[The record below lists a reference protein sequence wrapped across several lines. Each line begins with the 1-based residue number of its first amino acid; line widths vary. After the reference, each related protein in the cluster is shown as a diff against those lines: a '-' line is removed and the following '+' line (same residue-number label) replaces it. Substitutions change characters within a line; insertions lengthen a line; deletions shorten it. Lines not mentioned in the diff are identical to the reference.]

1 MRSKLYAAVV
11 FMMLGL
17 AVRSQ
22 DIHFSQYYSSPMT
35 LNPALT
41 GKFDGLYRINA
52 IYRGQYYGLNQSNSL
67 FRTPGISV
75 DFSLLKD
82 KMNGNAL
89 GVGLVVVNDAQN
101 VSATDQTTGASTGGK
116 INTTTIGLS
125 VGYTLNLDKKKSTQI
140 SIGLQPSYTLKNSNG
155 SYQFPDAFNPS
166 DLTYNTSDPNNEK
179 VASLKKNYFNFDY
192 GIFLNTKPLDWLTF
206 YVGYSMANVARP
218 QTAVL
223 SSSKDGKLPF
233 RHAVHGGF
241 EFELAKKWVLIP
253 GFLYQNE
260 AKANEANAGITAGY
274 IIVNKETDGKRK
286 KATVFLGL
294 WNRMGNDVNSA
305 FQYRNITPKV
315 GMEYNNLRVGFA
327 YDITMGNMAK
337 DAHGVPGIY
346 RPQAYELAISYIGFG
361 SKPPKENHWLF
372 NPRY

>member
-67 FRTPGISV
+67 FRTPGISI

-179 VASLKKNYFNFDY
+179 VHS
-192 GIFLNTKPLDWLTF
+192 T
-206 YVGYSMANVARP
+206 
-218 QTAVL
+218 
-223 SSSKDGKLPF
+223 
-233 RHAVHGGF
+233 
-241 EFELAKKWVLIP
+241 
-253 GFLYQNE
+253 
-260 AKANEANAGITAGY
+260 
-274 IIVNKETDGKRK
+274 
-286 KATVFLGL
+286 
-294 WNRMGNDVNSA
+294 
-305 FQYRNITPKV
+305 
-315 GMEYNNLRVGFA
+315 
-327 YDITMGNMAK
+327 
-337 DAHGVPGIY
+337 
-346 RPQAYELAISYIGFG
+346 
-361 SKPPKENHWLF
+361 
-372 NPRY
+372 